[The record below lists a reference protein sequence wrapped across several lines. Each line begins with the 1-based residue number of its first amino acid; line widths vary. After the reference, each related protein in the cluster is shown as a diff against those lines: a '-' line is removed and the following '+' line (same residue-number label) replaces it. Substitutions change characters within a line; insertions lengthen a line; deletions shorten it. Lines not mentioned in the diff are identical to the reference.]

1 MTHTDRIR
9 QMAKEADPDF
19 GNLDGGMPDALCGI
33 EAITRFA
40 QLVAE
45 DCARVCDERWRSM
58 KSTEAAH
65 YRQTSQA
72 FSPAA
77 FGFNQSDYA
86 GKSFATT
93 WRHLDLDAMCD
104 AFHDVIEAHHA
115 RKNPFHNP
123 LNHRAVIALM
133 ELKSIIPYMKA
144 QARAAHKDEG

>member
-9 QMAKEADPDF
+9 QMAKEAGLLIYSDE
-19 GNLDGGMPDALCGI
+19 L
-33 EAITRFA
+33 ERFA

-45 DCARVCDERWRSM
+45 DCAGVCDERWRSM

-93 WRHLDLDAMCD
+93 IR
-104 AFHDVIEAHHA
+104 A
-115 RKNPFHNP
+115 RYS
-123 LNHRAVIALM
+123 
-133 ELKSIIPYMKA
+133 LK
-144 QARAAHKDEG
+144 D